1 MRRSSKRGG
10 FTFLRSL
17 RRKTKKSKPKPK
29 RSSKTESKM
38 KQECTNHIKTEKTI
52 YINEIEFEK
61 GVCYYYDDGGNRNI
75 YEKFY
80 KGLKKKYGK
89 KSYNPKNYKIDYNYL
104 KTLKT

>member
-1 MRRSSKRGG
+1 MVRSSNKKGG
-10 FTFLRSL
+10 FLRRL
-17 RRKTKKSKPKPK
+17 RKTKKNK
-29 RSSKTESKM
+29 RSSKQESKM
-38 KQECTNHIKTEKTI
+38 KKECTAHIKTEKTI

-61 GVCYYYDDGGNRNI
+61 GVCYYYDDGGNRHI

-89 KSYNPKNYKIDYNYL
+89 NSYNPKNHKIDYNYL